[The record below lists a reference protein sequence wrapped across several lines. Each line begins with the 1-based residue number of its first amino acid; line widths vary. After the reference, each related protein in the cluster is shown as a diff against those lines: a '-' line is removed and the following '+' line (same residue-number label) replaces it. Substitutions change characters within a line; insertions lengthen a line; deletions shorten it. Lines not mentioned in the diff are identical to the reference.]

1 MSISSQKTDTL
12 TFESWQAL
20 SETKQRYEIVDGEMI
35 VPPGPSVDHQWI
47 SRKIDRRLEDFV
59 EAQGL
64 GIVLAAPLD
73 LLVRREPLR
82 VRQPDILYLNGD
94 RTGLRSRRDIRGIQT
109 LDIPPDI
116 TVEVLSPTNTRRDIQ
131 DKLEDYQGI
140 GVLECWL
147 VSPEAETVEVLSLGP
162 DGIST
167 DAVFSRNDTLVSAVL
182 EGFELPLQEVFD

>member
-1 MSISSQKTDTL
+1 MSISSQQTDTL

-94 RTGLRSRRDIRGIQT
+94 RTGLRSRRDIRGIVSVPRGFLPRACT
-109 LDIPPDI
+109 ARMIRWYRASSMG
-116 TVEVLSPTNTRRDIQ
+116 LSYRFRKCSSRRDVDQ
-131 DKLEDYQGI
+131 
-140 GVLECWL
+140 
-147 VSPEAETVEVLSLGP
+147 
-162 DGIST
+162 
-167 DAVFSRNDTLVSAVL
+167 
-182 EGFELPLQEVFD
+182 

>member
-1 MSISSQKTDTL
+1 MSISSQQTDTL

-94 RTGLRSRRDIRGIQT
+94 RTGLRSRRDIRGMQT
-109 LDIPPDI
+109 LDIAPDI
-116 TVEVLSPTNTRRDIQ
+116 AIEVLSPSNTRRDIQ
-131 DKLEDYQGI
+131 DKLEDYRQMGT
-140 GVLECWL
+140 LECWL
-147 VSPEAETVEVLSLGP
+147 ASPEAETVEVVELSPEGMVTVKVFGSNETL
-162 DGIST
+162 IS
-167 DAVFSRNDTLVSAVL
+167 ARL
-182 EGFELPLQEVFD
+182 EGFALPLQEIFE